1 MKLKICTSALF
12 LNLLWT
18 AFGAALPVV
27 ATPSSGSRSL
37 IAIANPQANTEVIGQ
52 AQPGWR
58 EYGSERFTIRM
69 PGQPVATRNSE
80 QIADGIT
87 LTFNEITFEDDRGA
101 FGVIYTD
108 LPRSYLQGANAAEVL
123 NDMSALFLISTQ
135 LQGLKQLEQRIN
147 LKGHP
152 GLEYRVIEPDAA
164 LILRLYLVRERVYF
178 LFGVSEQPNQVNQ
191 FVNSFNLR

>member
-12 LNLLWT
+12 LNVLLT

-27 ATPSSGSRSL
+27 ATPQGGSRSL
-37 IAIANPQANTEVIGQ
+37 IAPAPATEVMGQ
-52 AQPGWR
+52 AQTSWR

-69 PGQPVATRNSE
+69 PGQPVTNRNSE
-80 QIADGIT
+80 EVADGLT

-108 LPRSYLQGANAAEVL
+108 LPRSYLQGTNAAEVL
-123 NDMSALFLISTQ
+123 NDMSTLFLISTQ

-152 GLEYRVIEPDAA
+152 GLEYRVIERDAA
-164 LILRLYLVRERVYF
+164 LVLRLYLVQERVYF